1 MKDTTAHLH
10 LLCQDWIRTLQF
22 YKTEIPYFKKRL
34 VEISSKNTSEDIR
47 KEIEHFE
54 NKFIVLNGD
63 LDQLQH
69 NVNLQQDAAMK
80 SASEKP
86 LFINLRMA
94 IVDDNLGELIESFE
108 IEFAKNKKSSIAFY
122 QILCSNYRKDVCTYR
137 FVILLR
143 LR

>member
-10 LLCQDWIRTLQF
+10 LLCQDWTRTLQF

-34 VEISSKNTSEDIR
+34 VEISSKNTGEDIR

-54 NKFIVLNGD
+54 NEFIVLNED

-86 LFINLRMA
+86 LFINVRMVK
-94 IVDDNLGELIESFE
+94 VDDNLGEMIESFE
-108 IEFAKNKKSSIAFY
+108 IEFAKNKKQF
-122 QILCSNYRKDVCTYR
+122 YR
-137 FVILLR
+137 FLSNTM
-143 LR
+143 

>member
-1 MKDTTAHLH
+1 MKHTTAHLH
-10 LLCQDWIRTLQF
+10 LLCQDWTRTLQF

-34 VEISSKNTSEDIR
+34 VEISTKNTGEDIR

-54 NKFIVLNGD
+54 NKFIVLNED

-86 LFINLRMA
+86 LFINVRMA
-94 IVDDNLGELIESFE
+94 KVDDNLGELIESFE
-108 IEFAKNKKSSIAFY
+108 KEFAKNKTAFY
-122 QILCSNYRKDVCTYR
+122 RFLSNTM
-137 FVILLR
+137 
-143 LR
+143 

>member
-10 LLCQDWIRTLQF
+10 LLCQDWTRTLQF

-34 VEISSKNTSEDIR
+34 VEISLKNTGEDIR

-54 NKFIVLNGD
+54 NEFIVLNED

-69 NVNLQQDAAMK
+69 NVNLQQDDAMK

-86 LFINLRMA
+86 LFINVRKVK
-94 IVDDNLGELIESFE
+94 VDDNLGELIESFE
-108 IEFAKNKKSSIAFY
+108 MEFAKNKKQF
-122 QILCSNYRKDVCTYR
+122 YR
-137 FVILLR
+137 FLSKTM
-143 LR
+143 

>member
-10 LLCQDWIRTLQF
+10 LLCQDWTRTLQF

-34 VEISSKNTSEDIR
+34 VEISSKNTGEEIR

-54 NKFIVLNGD
+54 NEFIVLNED

-80 SASEKP
+80 SATEKP
-86 LFINLRMA
+86 LFINVRNA
-94 IVDDNLGELIESFE
+94 QVDDNLGELIDSFE
-108 IEFAKNKKSSIAFY
+108 VEFAKNKKAFY
-122 QILCSNYRKDVCTYR
+122 RFLSNTM
-137 FVILLR
+137 
-143 LR
+143 